1 MLHVSIVVLDL
12 FFVILRRISP
22 FEEKTGE
29 NLSLELALAVDHV
42 VVLRSR
48 VEILLE
54 RAYRH
59 EELADQLLI
68 LAFVDALL
76 DLVELNSHI
85 LRELGALVQG
95 NKLRFLAPV
104 PLGEAPLKHAS
115 FYFLVIV
122 SLLATS
128 LTFGR

>member
-1 MLHVSIVVLDL
+1 MFHLLLNHLLHVSIVVLDL

-95 NKLRFLAPV
+95 N
-104 PLGEAPLKHAS
+104 
-115 FYFLVIV
+115 
-122 SLLATS
+122 
-128 LTFGR
+128 